1 MAKVFVVVEHRQGAV
16 RDATFELVSLARE
29 LQKSSGLEPAAV
41 VIGRGARGF
50 AEPLSKYL
58 PRTIVVESDAL
69 GDFRYETHAAVLKDI
84 LERETPLVTL
94 CPQSAFGMELFPRL
108 SVESAHPC
116 ATDCIK
122 VEMDGSGVSVV
133 RSIYNGKIHSRS
145 TFAPSGGYLVTVRS
159 GSYPPA
165 AEAGSDGTIEE
176 QPCPAFAAPFKT
188 EFLGYRE
195 AAAGAVDISQSPFL
209 LSIGRG
215 IKDVENVPKAQELA
229 DRLGAVLS
237 CSRPVV
243 DKKWL
248 GKERQVGTSGRT
260 VKPKVYLALGIS
272 GAFQHL
278 AGIKGSGVF
287 IAINR
292 DAKAPIFRAADY
304 GVVEDLFKMIDAL
317 KEQSGSS

>member
-1 MAKVFVVVEHRQGAV
+1 MAKVFVVVEHRQGLI

-29 LQKSSGLEPAAV
+29 LQSASGLEPTAV
-41 VIGRGARGF
+41 VIGHGVRGF
-50 AEPLSKYL
+50 AGTLSKYL
-58 PRTIVVESDAL
+58 PRTFAVENEAL
-69 GDFRYETHAAVLKDI
+69 ADFRYETYAAVLKDI

-108 SVESAHPC
+108 SVESQRPC

-122 VEMDGSGVSVV
+122 VEMDGAGLSVV
-133 RSIYNGKIHSRS
+133 RSIYNGKILSRS

-159 GSYPPA
+159 GSYAPA
-165 AEAGSDGTIEE
+165 TEAGSAGAVEE
-176 QPCPAFAAPFKT
+176 FPCPPFKTPFRT

-209 LSIGRG
+209 VSIGRG
-215 IKDVENVPKAQELA
+215 IKDVENIPKAQELA

-287 IAINR
+287 IAVNR

-304 GVVEDLFKMIDAL
+304 GVVEDMFKIIDAL
-317 KEQSGSS
+317 KEQSGS